1 MIRSGKNLSKKVSS
15 LFNNLINYLKQ
26 NATNYDDEI
35 IKKLEIYLVTLRKDN
50 DMIDNKELLVI
61 KKISQQ
67 FITYKLSSIFHKI
80 IRNKDNL
87 NEKETVMSD
96 IIQSNTTLLNNIT
109 NNIYN
114 INVQTINLEDKDD
127 TSINNITKN
136 IYLLNY
142 ILLFVIYNIYTS
154 ILNISDDEYINIE
167 TIINRL
173 DTFMGSTEEQDVDKQ
188 VNILS
193 DIILHILTQFV
204 NTIENNLIDY
214 EQLQSNMND
223 LREERKQ
230 KKIKYYNN
238 LTIDDVDVLKKLKD
252 IGHELEIN
260 FNEYNEERGEEIIN
274 DGINLR
280 NEDITNNDD
289 DIDAFEI
296 TYVGENDDELNYQNE

>member
-1 MIRSGKNLSKKVSS
+1 
-15 LFNNLINYLKQ
+15 
-26 NATNYDDEI
+26 
-35 IKKLEIYLVTLRKDN
+35 
-50 DMIDNKELLVI
+50 
-61 KKISQQ
+61 
-67 FITYKLSSIFHKI
+67 
-80 IRNKDNL
+80 
-87 NEKETVMSD
+87 MSD
-96 IIQSNTTLLNNIT
+96 IIQSNTTLLNNIA

-289 DIDAFEI
+289 DTDAFEI

>member
-1 MIRSGKNLSKKVSS
+1 
-15 LFNNLINYLKQ
+15 
-26 NATNYDDEI
+26 
-35 IKKLEIYLVTLRKDN
+35 
-50 DMIDNKELLVI
+50 
-61 KKISQQ
+61 
-67 FITYKLSSIFHKI
+67 
-80 IRNKDNL
+80 
-87 NEKETVMSD
+87 MSD
-96 IIQSNTTLLNNIT
+96 IIQSNTTLLNNIA
-109 NNIYN
+109 NNVYN

-142 ILLFVIYNIYTS
+142 ILLFIIYNIYTS

-274 DGINLR
+274 EGINPR

-289 DIDAFEI
+289 DTDAFEI
-296 TYVGENDDELNYQNE
+296 SYVGENDDELNYQNE